1 MKEDGVD
8 RCAISKFKY
17 MIRINVTIEV
27 KSEVRAQV
35 MELLREMSE
44 LSRQEKG
51 CIGYEILE
59 NNRLDNVLMI
69 IETWENEDLLA
80 VHKGREHFV
89 RIIPRVRE
97 LATEMCS
104 QKFTDMASVSEAIV
118 GCRSVRNYTPDKVC
132 LETIERLLRAAM
144 YAPSVKDRRP
154 WEFFVIEDREH
165 LDTLAEALPEGLA
178 LKTAPVAI
186 LVCCNTRQAG
196 LDGENWPQELGAC
209 VQNLMLQAYGEKL
222 GTTWIE
228 IYPRMHEVH
237 QVKTLFHLSS
247 EFVPFAV
254 VAIGK
259 PVDEQVVVPECYDP
273 SKIHFIT
280 R

>member
-35 MELLREMSE
+35 VELLREMSE

-209 VQNLMLQAYGEKL
+209 VQNLMLQAYGERT
-222 GTTWIE
+222 GN
-228 IYPRMHEVH
+228 
-237 QVKTLFHLSS
+237 HL
-247 EFVPFAV
+247 
-254 VAIGK
+254 
-259 PVDEQVVVPECYDP
+259 D
-273 SKIHFIT
+273 
-280 R
+280 

>member
-1 MKEDGVD
+1 
-8 RCAISKFKY
+8 
-17 MIRINVTIEV
+17 
-27 KSEVRAQV
+27 
-35 MELLREMSE
+35 
-44 LSRQEKG
+44 
-51 CIGYEILE
+51 
-59 NNRLDNVLMI
+59 MI

>member
-1 MKEDGVD
+1 MKDK
-8 RCAISKFKY
+8 CAIPKFEY

-27 KSEVRAQV
+27 RKEVCAQV
-35 MELLREMSE
+35 VKLLHEMSE

-51 CIGYEILE
+51 CIGYEIFE
-59 NNRLDNVLMI
+59 SNRLDNVLMI

-80 VHKGREHFV
+80 IHKKSGHFV
-89 RIIPRVRE
+89 RIIPMVRK

-104 QKFTDMASVSEAIV
+104 QKFTDMASVNEAII
-118 GCRSVRNYTPDKVC
+118 GCHSVKNYTPDKVGV
-132 LETIERLLRAAM
+132 ETIERLLRAAM
-144 YAPSVKDRRP
+144 YAPSVRDRCS

-165 LDTLAEALPEGLA
+165 LDTLAGTLPEGIA
-178 LKTAPVAI
+178 LRTAPVAI

-196 LDGENWPQELGAC
+196 SDGGSWPQELGAC
-209 VQNLMLQAYGEKL
+209 VQNLVLQAYGEKL
-222 GTTWIE
+222 GTTWIGV
-228 IYPRMHEVH
+228 YPQMHWVH

-247 EFVPFAV
+247 EFVPFAI

-259 PVDEQVVVPECYDP
+259 AADKQAPVFERYDP
-273 SKIHFIT
+273 LKIHFIT

>member
-1 MKEDGVD
+1 MLFTNKSTFWLLKSLLTFIILTVFMKEDGVD

-35 MELLREMSE
+35 VELLREMSE

-228 IYPRMHEVH
+228 IYPRGS
-237 QVKTLFHLSS
+237 SS
-247 EFVPFAV
+247 ENVVPFIV
-254 VAIGK
+254 
-259 PVDEQVVVPECYDP
+259 
-273 SKIHFIT
+273 
-280 R
+280 